1 MAEWVSTEQAASQLR
16 VSTRTLYRLRQ
27 SGVLLAGVHWLPIG
41 PGPRAPL
48 RYNVAACLI
57 RLRTLALRRV

>member
-1 MAEWVSTEQAASQLR
+1 MAEWVSTRRA
-16 VSTRTLYRLRQ
+16 VSELGLSVRTLYRLRE
-27 SGVLLAGVHWLPIG
+27 SGVLLAGVHWLPVG

>member
-1 MAEWVSTEQAASQLR
+1 MAEWVSTERAASELGL
-16 VSTRTLYRLRQ
+16 SIRTLYRLRQ
-27 SGVLLAGVHWLPIG
+27 SAALLAGVHWLPIG

-57 RLRTLALRRV
+57 RLRALALRRV